1 MENVRVLWAHAQL
14 LNMRIRTSRWGRGGE
29 NKKQEQKK
37 RSRTGPS
44 QRPIFSEGPLLVLT
58 PLCGAPRLE
67 KSRGLHRTFSRLN
80 IGLNTL
86 LQVSTN
92 VHGIRKKHIYNKKE
106 ERHLETSDTGHA
118 LQATQCAH
126 ALYQVGAA

>member
-1 MENVRVLWAHAQL
+1 MTHL
-14 LNMRIRTSRWGRGGE
+14 LR
-29 NKKQEQKK
+29 K
-37 RSRTGPS
+37 
-44 QRPIFSEGPLLVLT
+44 GPLGTKVRRV
-58 PLCGAPRLE
+58 APRLE
-67 KSRGLHRTFSRLN
+67 ESRGLHRTFSRLN

-86 LQVSTN
+86 LQVSTH

>member
-1 MENVRVLWAHAQL
+1 MENIGVFWAHAQL
-14 LNMRIRTSRWGRGGE
+14 LNMRITTSRWEGK
-29 NKKQEQKK
+29 NKKQEQEK

-44 QRPIFSEGPLLVLT
+44 RRPICSEGPLLALT
-58 PLCGAPRLE
+58 PPCGAPRLE
-67 KSRGLHRTFSRLN
+67 ESRGLHRTFSRLN

-86 LQVSTN
+86 LQVSTK

>member
-1 MENVRVLWAHAQL
+1 MENVRVFWAHAQL
-14 LNMRIRTSRWGRGGE
+14 LNMRVTTSRWEGK
-29 NKKQEQKK
+29 NKTQEQKK
-37 RSRTGPS
+37 RSGTGPS
-44 QRPIFSEGPLLVLT
+44 RRPVCSEGPLMALT
-58 PLCGAPRLE
+58 PPSGAPRLE
-67 KSRGLHRTFSRLN
+67 ESRGLHRTFSRLN

-86 LQVSTN
+86 LQVSTK

>member
-1 MENVRVLWAHAQL
+1 MVL
-14 LNMRIRTSRWGRGGE
+14 S
-29 NKKQEQKK
+29 
-37 RSRTGPS
+37 P
-44 QRPIFSEGPLLVLT
+44 P
-58 PLCGAPRLE
+58 CGAPRLE